1 MGPKKWPQIFLSR
14 IFDNGE
20 SDILYI
26 NLVNKAE
33 FPLEK
38 IPEELKKDPHCL
50 NILEKLRDKEEV
62 TIGDKTFEKI
72 DNLIYLKGKA
82 DWEKN

>member
-1 MGPKKWPQIFLSR
+1 MSR
-14 IFDNGE
+14 IFDSGE

-33 FPLEK
+33 FQLEK

-82 DWEKN
+82 DWEKNK